1 MNVECVEQK
10 VISFNHQSPG
20 SGEPVRGEWVTF
32 VIRKSLTGRMGWK
45 IMTDN
50 EDMNLRL
57 NKDTIEM
64 VTEKIR

>member
-1 MNVECVEQK
+1 M
-10 VISFNHQSPG
+10 ISFNQQSPG

>member
-1 MNVECVEQK
+1 MEQK
-10 VISFNHQSPG
+10 VISFNYQSPG

>member
-1 MNVECVEQK
+1 
-10 VISFNHQSPG
+10 
-20 SGEPVRGEWVTF
+20 
-32 VIRKSLTGRMGWK
+32 MGWK